1 MPPKCLEPCRF
12 RNGFFIKYIM
22 DFLGPIQLI
31 SQQAPVFLLV
41 LFRMAGI
48 MIFAPLL
55 GSASIPMPIK
65 ALLVLVISAAIFPQI
80 DITTASSSVLFSEGF
95 MSLAF
100 SVAREMLIGLVMGF
114 ALLLMFLGV
123 QVGGELISQQMG
135 LSLAQISDPLSNSNT
150 DILTKFYLML
160 ATLIY
165 VLMNGHLILI
175 GTLVQTFD
183 TVPLLSATFNKGML
197 DIMLSILSASFM
209 LGIRVAGPAVAA
221 IFLATIALGFI
232 SRTMPQLN
240 ILAAGFPIRIGLAL
254 ILLIASLGTVCGLF
268 QDSIVNVL
276 SGLGQFFI

>member
-1 MPPKCLEPCRF
+1 
-12 RNGFFIKYIM
+12 M
-22 DFLGPIQLI
+22 DFLLPIQVI
-31 SQQAPVFLLV
+31 AEKAPIFVLV
-41 LFRMAGI
+41 LFRLAGI

-55 GSASIPMPIK
+55 GAGTIPISIKVLI
-65 ALLVLVISAAIFPQI
+65 ALVLSAAVFPQLDLSALSI
-80 DITTASSSVLFSEGF
+80 QTLAPGSFIT
-95 MSLAF
+95 LAIG
-100 SVAREMLIGLVMGF
+100 VAREMLIGLIMGF
-114 ALLLMFLGV
+114 ALLLMFVGV
-123 QVGGELISQQMG
+123 QVGAELVSQQMA
-135 LSLAQISDPLSNSNT
+135 LSLAQISDPFSNSNT

-183 TVPLLSATFNKGML
+183 TIPLFSATFDQGML
-197 DIMLSILSASFM
+197 SIMLSILSAAFM

-240 ILAAGFPIRIGLAL
+240 ILAAGFPIRILLAL
-254 ILLIASLGTVCGLF
+254 ILLITSLGTVCGLF

-276 SGLGQFFI
+276 SGLGQFFM

>member
-1 MPPKCLEPCRF
+1 
-12 RNGFFIKYIM
+12 M
-22 DFLGPIQLI
+22 DFLAPIQLI

-48 MIFAPLL
+48 VIFAPML
-55 GSASIPMPIK
+55 GSVSVPMPIK
-65 ALLVLVISAAIFPQI
+65 GLIVLVISAAIFPQI
-80 DITTASSSVLFSEGF
+80 DISTVSAPALFSGGF
-95 MSLAF
+95 LGLAF
-100 SVAREMLIGLVMGF
+100 GVAREMLIGLVMGF

-123 QVGGELISQQMG
+123 QVGAELISQQMA
-135 LSLAQISDPLSNSNT
+135 LSLAQISDPFTNSNT

-175 GTLVQTFD
+175 GTLIQTFD
-183 TVPLLSATFNKGML
+183 TVPLLSATFDQGML
-197 DIMLSILSASFM
+197 DMMLSILSASFM
-209 LGIRVAGPAVAA
+209 LGIRIAGPAVAA

-240 ILAAGFPIRIGLAL
+240 ILAAGFPVRIVLAL
-254 ILLIASLGTVCGLF
+254 ILLIASLGTVYGLF
-268 QDSIVNVL
+268 QDSIVIVL